1 MKPAV
6 INRKT
11 LFWTGEHWI
20 NFLRRSGEEAHSG
33 MVSLYHTHY
42 SAAGAGIV
50 ALVHVDA
57 PQRFTAICT
66 DNRELVP
73 FIQEHWP
80 RGRIPPFDG
89 PDVPVLDATFRRGGD
104 IRCDPGWIIT
114 VEGHEIVA
122 RWMVTQPPLVM
133 TRAGAGQMTR
143 QKRTIKWRSVVRFWR
158 RHADLDMH
166 SALFFTDEA
175 AITFD
180 GQPADGLPYLSPH
193 WAPLLGTAR
202 SSCVFAL
209 AETMMQ

>member
-1 MKPAV
+1 MQPAI

-20 NFLRRSGEEAHSG
+20 NFLRRPGEDAHSG

-66 DNRELVP
+66 DNRALVP

-80 RGRIPPFDG
+80 RGRIPPFDD
-89 PDVPVLDATFRRGGD
+89 PAVPVLDATFRRGGD
-104 IRCDPGWIIT
+104 IRHDPCWIIT
-114 VEGHEIVA
+114 VSGHEIVA
-122 RWMVTQPPLVM
+122 RWAVTQPPLVM
-133 TRAGAGQMTR
+133 TRAGAGED
-143 QKRTIKWRSVVRFWR
+143 
-158 RHADLDMH
+158 ADLDMH

-175 AITFD
+175 TITFD
-180 GQPADGLPYLSPH
+180 GQRADGLPYLSPH

>member
-1 MKPAV
+1 MQPAV

-20 NFLRRSGEEAHSG
+20 NFLRRPGEDAHSG

-50 ALVHVDA
+50 TLVHVDA

-66 DNRELVP
+66 DNRALVP

-104 IRCDPGWIIT
+104 IRRDPCWTIT

-122 RWMVTQPPLVM
+122 RWTVTQPPLVM
-133 TRAGAGQMTR
+133 TRAG
-143 QKRTIKWRSVVRFWR
+143 
-158 RHADLDMH
+158 ADLDMH

-209 AETMMQ
+209 AETMMR

>member
-1 MKPAV
+1 MQPAI

-20 NFLRRSGEEAHSG
+20 NFLRRPGEAAHSG

-50 ALVHVDA
+50 TLVHVDT

-66 DNRELVP
+66 DNRALVP

-89 PDVPVLDATFRRGGD
+89 HDVPVLDATFRRGGD
-104 IRCDPGWIIT
+104 IRHDPGWTIA

-133 TRAGAGQMTR
+133 TRAGPGSECGPGPALDTVLHRRGLDHVRRAAGGR
-143 QKRTIKWRSVVRFWR
+143 I
-158 RHADLDMH
+158 
-166 SALFFTDEA
+166 ALPLA
-175 AITFD
+175 A
-180 GQPADGLPYLSPH
+180 
-193 WAPLLGTAR
+193 LGTA
-202 SSCVFAL
+202 AGHG
-209 AETMMQ
+209 A

>member
-1 MKPAV
+1 MQPAV
-6 INRKT
+6 INRST

-20 NFLRRSGEEAHSG
+20 NFLRRPGEEAHSG

-50 ALVHVDA
+50 TLVHVDT

-66 DNRELVP
+66 DNRALVP

-89 PDVPVLDATFRRGGD
+89 PDVPVLDATFRRDGD
-104 IRCDPGWIIT
+104 IRRDPGWIIT
-114 VEGHEIVA
+114 VEGHEVVA

-133 TRAGAGQMTR
+133 TRAGAGQD
-143 QKRTIKWRSVVRFWR
+143 
-158 RHADLDMH
+158 ADLDMH

>member
-1 MKPAV
+1 MEPAV

-20 NFLRRSGEEAHSG
+20 NFLRRPGEEAHSG

-42 SAAGAGIV
+42 SAVGTGIV
-50 ALVHVDA
+50 TLVHVDA

-66 DNRELVP
+66 DNRALVP

-80 RGRIPPFDG
+80 RGRIPPFDD
-89 PDVPVLDATFRRGGD
+89 PDVPLLDATFRRGGD
-104 IRCDPGWIIT
+104 IRRDPCWIIS
-114 VEGHEIVA
+114 VERTRDRRPLDGHA
-122 RWMVTQPPLVM
+122 AAAGDDQSGSGRGRGPGHAL
-133 TRAGAGQMTR
+133 RAM
-143 QKRTIKWRSVVRFWR
+143 
-158 RHADLDMH
+158 
-166 SALFFTDEA
+166 FFTDEA

-180 GQPADGLPYLSPH
+180 GQPADGLPYMSPH

>member
-1 MKPAV
+1 MQPAI

-20 NFLRRSGEEAHSG
+20 NFLRRPGEEAHSG

-50 ALVHVDA
+50 TLVHVDA

-66 DNRELVP
+66 DNRALVP

-104 IRCDPGWIIT
+104 IRRDPCWIIT

-133 TRAGAGQMTR
+133 TRAGAGED
-143 QKRTIKWRSVVRFWR
+143 
-158 RHADLDMH
+158 ADLDMH
-166 SALFFTDEA
+166 SALFFTDAA

>member
-1 MKPAV
+1 MEPAV

-20 NFLRRSGEEAHSG
+20 NFLRRPGEEAHSG

-42 SAAGAGIV
+42 STAGAGIV

-66 DNRELVP
+66 DNRALVP

-80 RGRIPPFDG
+80 RGRIPPFDD
-89 PDVPVLDATFRRGGD
+89 PAVPVLDATFRRGGD
-104 IRCDPGWIIT
+104 IRRDPGWIIT

-133 TRAGAGQMTR
+133 TRAGAGQD
-143 QKRTIKWRSVVRFWR
+143 
-158 RHADLDMH
+158 ADLDMH

>member
-1 MKPAV
+1 MEPAV

-20 NFLRRSGEEAHSG
+20 NFLRRPGEEAHSG

-50 ALVHVDA
+50 TLVHVDA

-66 DNRELVP
+66 DNRALVP

-80 RGRIPPFDG
+80 RGRIPPFDD

-104 IRCDPGWIIT
+104 IRRDPRWIIT
-114 VEGHEIVA
+114 VAGHEIVA
-122 RWMVTQPPLVM
+122 RWTVTQPPLVM
-133 TRAGAGQMTR
+133 TRAGAGED
-143 QKRTIKWRSVVRFWR
+143 
-158 RHADLDMH
+158 ADLDMH

-180 GQPADGLPYLSPH
+180 GQPADGLPYMSPH

>member
-1 MKPAV
+1 MQPAV

-20 NFLRRSGEEAHSG
+20 NFLRRPGEAAHSG

-50 ALVHVDA
+50 TLVHVDT

-66 DNRELVP
+66 DNRALVP

-89 PDVPVLDATFRRGGD
+89 HDIPVLDATFRRGGD
-104 IRCDPGWIIT
+104 IRHDPGWTIA

-133 TRAGAGQMTR
+133 TRAGPSQN
-143 QKRTIKWRSVVRFWR
+143 
-158 RHADLDMH
+158 ADLDLH
-166 SALFFTDEA
+166 SILFFTDA
-175 AITFD
+175 ASITFD
-180 GQPADGLPYLSPH
+180 GQPAAGSPYLSPH

-209 AETMMQ
+209 AETMLQ

>member
-1 MKPAV
+1 MEPAV

-20 NFLRRSGEEAHSG
+20 NFLRRPGEDAHSG

-50 ALVHVDA
+50 TLVHVDA
-57 PQRFTAICT
+57 PQQFTAICT
-66 DNRELVP
+66 DNRALVP

-80 RGRIPPFDG
+80 RGRIPPFDD

-104 IRCDPGWIIT
+104 IRRDPCWIIT
-114 VEGHEIVA
+114 VAGHEIIA
-122 RWMVTQPPLVM
+122 RWTVTQPPLVM
-133 TRAGAGQMTR
+133 TRAGAGED
-143 QKRTIKWRSVVRFWR
+143 
-158 RHADLDMH
+158 ADLDMH

-180 GQPADGLPYLSPH
+180 GQPADGLPYMSPH

-209 AETMMQ
+209 AETMMR

>member
-1 MKPAV
+1 MEPAV

-20 NFLRRSGEEAHSG
+20 NFLRRPGEEAHSG

-66 DNRELVP
+66 DNRALVP

-80 RGRIPPFDG
+80 RGRIPPFDD

-104 IRCDPGWIIT
+104 IRRDPCWIIA

-122 RWMVTQPPLVM
+122 RWTVTQPPLVM
-133 TRAGAGQMTR
+133 TRAGDGPD
-143 QKRTIKWRSVVRFWR
+143 
-158 RHADLDMH
+158 ADLDMH

>member
-1 MKPAV
+1 MEPAV

-20 NFLRRSGEEAHSG
+20 NFLRRPGEEAHSG
-33 MVSLYHTHY
+33 MVSLYHTDY

-50 ALVHVDA
+50 TLVHVDA

-66 DNRELVP
+66 DNRALVP

-89 PDVPVLDATFRRGGD
+89 PDVPVLNATFRRGGD
-104 IRCDPGWIIT
+104 IRRDPCWIIT

-133 TRAGAGQMTR
+133 TRAGAGQD
-143 QKRTIKWRSVVRFWR
+143 
-158 RHADLDMH
+158 ADLDMH

-209 AETMMQ
+209 AETMMR

>member
-1 MKPAV
+1 MEPAV

-20 NFLRRSGEEAHSG
+20 NFLRRPGEEAHSG

-42 SAAGAGIV
+42 STAGAGIV

-66 DNRELVP
+66 DNRALVP

-104 IRCDPGWIIT
+104 IRRDPGWIIT

-143 QKRTIKWRSVVRFWR
+143 QDNQMRTWTCTPRCSSPTRPRSRSTGSR
-158 RHADLDMH
+158 RPDCPTSRRTGHRCWARLV
-166 SALFFTDEA
+166 ARA
-175 AITFD
+175 C
-180 GQPADGLPYLSPH
+180 SPS
-193 WAPLLGTAR
+193 R
-202 SSCVFAL
+202 RR
-209 AETMMQ
+209 

>member
-1 MKPAV
+1 MQPAV

-20 NFLRRSGEEAHSG
+20 NFLRRPGEDAHSG

-50 ALVHVDA
+50 TLVHVDA

-66 DNRELVP
+66 DNRALVP

-89 PDVPVLDATFRRGGD
+89 PDVPVLAATFRRGGD
-104 IRCDPGWIIT
+104 IRRDPCWIIT
-114 VEGHEIVA
+114 VAGHEIIA
-122 RWMVTQPPLVM
+122 CWTVTQPPLVM
-133 TRAGAGQMTR
+133 TRAGAGED
-143 QKRTIKWRSVVRFWR
+143 
-158 RHADLDMH
+158 ADLDMH

-175 AITFD
+175 AIMFD
-180 GQPADGLPYLSPH
+180 GQPADGLPYMSPH

-209 AETMMQ
+209 AETMMR

>member
-1 MKPAV
+1 MQPAV

-20 NFLRRSGEEAHSG
+20 NFLRRPGEEAHSD

-42 SAAGAGIV
+42 STAGAGIV

-66 DNRELVP
+66 DNRTLVP

-80 RGRIPPFDG
+80 RGRIPPFDD

-104 IRCDPGWIIT
+104 IRRDPGWIIT
-114 VEGHEIVA
+114 VEGHEVVA

-133 TRAGAGQMTR
+133 TRAGAGQD
-143 QKRTIKWRSVVRFWR
+143 
-158 RHADLDMH
+158 ADLDMH

-193 WAPLLGTAR
+193 WALLLGTAR

>member
-1 MKPAV
+1 MQPAV

-20 NFLRRSGEEAHSG
+20 NFLRRPGEEAHSG

-50 ALVHVDA
+50 TLVHVDA

-66 DNRELVP
+66 DNRALVP

-80 RGRIPPFDG
+80 RGRIPPFDD

-104 IRCDPGWIIT
+104 IRHDPGWIIT
-114 VEGHEIVA
+114 VEEHEIVA

-133 TRAGAGQMTR
+133 TRAGADQD
-143 QKRTIKWRSVVRFWR
+143 S
-158 RHADLDMH
+158 DLDMH

>member
-1 MKPAV
+1 MEPAV
-6 INRKT
+6 INRKA

-20 NFLRRSGEEAHSG
+20 NFLRRPGEEAHSG

-50 ALVHVDA
+50 TLVHVDA

-66 DNRELVP
+66 DNRALVP

-80 RGRIPPFDG
+80 RGRIPPFNG

-104 IRCDPGWIIT
+104 IRRDPCWIIT

-122 RWMVTQPPLVM
+122 RWTVTQPPLVM
-133 TRAGAGQMTR
+133 TRAGAGED
-143 QKRTIKWRSVVRFWR
+143 
-158 RHADLDMH
+158 ADLDMH

-209 AETMMQ
+209 AETMMR

>member
-1 MKPAV
+1 MQPAV

-20 NFLRRSGEEAHSG
+20 NFLRRPGEEAHSG
-33 MVSLYHTHY
+33 MVSLYHTQY

-50 ALVHVDA
+50 TLVHVDS
-57 PQRFTAICT
+57 PQPFTAICT
-66 DNRELVP
+66 DNRTLVP

-89 PDVPVLDATFRRGGD
+89 RDVPVLDATFRRGGD
-104 IRCDPGWIIT
+104 IRHDPCWIIT
-114 VEGHEIVA
+114 VAGHEIVA
-122 RWMVTQPPLVM
+122 RWVVTQPPLVM
-133 TRAGAGQMTR
+133 TRAGPAQD
-143 QKRTIKWRSVVRFWR
+143 
-158 RHADLDMH
+158 ADLDLH
-166 SALFFTDEA
+166 SVLFFTDTA

-209 AETMMQ
+209 AETMLQ

>member
-1 MKPAV
+1 MEPAV

-20 NFLRRSGEEAHSG
+20 NFLRRPGEETHSG

-50 ALVHVDA
+50 TLVHVDA

-66 DNRELVP
+66 DNRALVP

-80 RGRIPPFDG
+80 RGRIAPFDD
-89 PDVPVLDATFRRGGD
+89 PAVPVLDATFRRGGD
-104 IRCDPGWIIT
+104 IRRNPGWIIT

-133 TRAGAGQMTR
+133 TRAGAGQD
-143 QKRTIKWRSVVRFWR
+143 
-158 RHADLDMH
+158 ADLDLH
-166 SALFFTDEA
+166 SALFFTDEGRDHVRRA
-175 AITFD
+175 AGGRT
-180 GQPADGLPYLSPH
+180 ALPL
-193 WAPLLGTAR
+193 AALGAAAGHG
-202 SSCVFAL
+202 S
-209 AETMMQ
+209 

>member
-1 MKPAV
+1 MEPAV
-6 INRKT
+6 ISRKT

-20 NFLRRSGEEAHSG
+20 NFLRRPGEDAHSS

-50 ALVHVDA
+50 TLVHVDT

-66 DNRELVP
+66 DNRALVP

-89 PDVPVLDATFRRGGD
+89 PDVPVLDATFRRDGD
-104 IRCDPGWIIT
+104 IRHDPGWTIA
-114 VEGHEIVA
+114 VERHEIVA

-133 TRAGAGQMTR
+133 TRAGQN
-143 QKRTIKWRSVVRFWR
+143 
-158 RHADLDMH
+158 ADLDLH
-166 SALFFTDEA
+166 SALFFTDA
-175 AITFD
+175 ASITFD
-180 GQPADGLPYLSPH
+180 GQPADGSPYLSPH
-193 WAPLLGTAR
+193 WAPMLGTAR

>member
-1 MKPAV
+1 MQPAI

-20 NFLRRSGEEAHSG
+20 NFLRRPGEEAHSG

-42 SAAGAGIV
+42 SAASAGIV

-66 DNRELVP
+66 DNRALVP

-80 RGRIPPFDG
+80 RGRIPPFDD
-89 PDVPVLDATFRRGGD
+89 PDVPVLDAAFRRGGD
-104 IRCDPGWIIT
+104 IRRDPCWIIT

-122 RWMVTQPPLVM
+122 RWTVTQPPLVM
-133 TRAGAGQMTR
+133 TRAAAGED
-143 QKRTIKWRSVVRFWR
+143 
-158 RHADLDMH
+158 ADLDMH

-193 WAPLLGTAR
+193 WAPLLVTAR

>member
-1 MKPAV
+1 MEPAV

-20 NFLRRSGEEAHSG
+20 NFLRRPGEEAHSG

-50 ALVHVDA
+50 TLVHVDA

-66 DNRELVP
+66 DNRALVP

-80 RGRIPPFDG
+80 RGRIPPFDD

-104 IRCDPGWIIT
+104 IRRDPCWIIT
-114 VEGHEIVA
+114 VAGHEIVA
-122 RWMVTQPPLVM
+122 RWTVTQPPLVM
-133 TRAGAGQMTR
+133 TRAGAGED
-143 QKRTIKWRSVVRFWR
+143 
-158 RHADLDMH
+158 ADLDMH

-180 GQPADGLPYLSPH
+180 GQPADGLPYMSPH